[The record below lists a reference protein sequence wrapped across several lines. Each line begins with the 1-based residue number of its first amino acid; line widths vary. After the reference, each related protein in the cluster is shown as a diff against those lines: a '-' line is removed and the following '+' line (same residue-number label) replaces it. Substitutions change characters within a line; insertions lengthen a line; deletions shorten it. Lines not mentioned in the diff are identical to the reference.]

1 MLLIGP
7 MPIEG
12 DVIGGTKVS
21 FRALVEGLQSRGLA
35 FDVHDTS
42 RPRAGRGRIGLMW
55 LDVCGLAAL
64 LLRLAKGRCDVV
76 MWNVSAGAVVKTL
89 PLIAGLCRLRRIRLL
104 VRVFGGDLDL
114 FYERSFSWRRWLFRG
129 GLVRTERL
137 LLQTRA
143 LCERFSKLARVEWF
157 PTTRDLPRV
166 PASKSTN
173 VRRFLFLAQLRRE
186 KGIVEAIEA
195 IRNAPPEATLTVHG
209 PAMPGFDIGA
219 LPADPRWSYGGP
231 VPSAEVPAV
240 LAAHDALVFP
250 TYHSGEGLPGIVVE
264 ALQAGLP
271 VIATRFRALEELIED
286 GVNGLLVPAQ
296 DSAALAAALQRLSAD
311 SELAARLAAGARTTG
326 EELRPGPWLARL
338 EGWLRGECASR
349 DPR

>member
-21 FRALVEGLQSRGLA
+21 FRALVEGLRSRGLT

-42 RPRAGRGRIGLMW
+42 RPRAGRGRLGLMW
-55 LDVCGLAAL
+55 LDLCGLAAIL
-64 LLRLAKGRCDVV
+64 VQLAQGRHDVV
-76 MWNVSAGAVVKTL
+76 MWNVSAGAAVKTL
-89 PLIAGLCRLRRIRLL
+89 PLIAGLCRLRRRRLL

-114 FYERSFSWRRWLFRG
+114 FYERSFGWRRWLFRR
-129 GLVRTERL
+129 GLAGTERL

-143 LCERFSKLARVEWF
+143 LCERFSPLARVEWF

-166 PASKSTN
+166 PTSNRTN

-195 IRNAPPEATLTVHG
+195 IRNAPPGATLTVHG
-209 PAMPGFDIGA
+209 PGMPGFDIGA
-219 LPADPRWSYGGP
+219 LPAHPRWTYGGP
-231 VPSAEVPAV
+231 VPSAEVPEV

-271 VIATRFRALEELIED
+271 VVATRFRALEELIED

-296 DSAALAAALQRLSAD
+296 DSVALAAALGRLSSD
-311 SELAARLAAGARTTG
+311 SELATQLAAGARKTG
-326 EELRPGPWLARL
+326 EALRPGPWLARL
-338 EGWLRGECASR
+338 EEWLRGASVAR